1 MRAASRR
8 LWLKL
13 HLWVG
18 LSLGGVFALLGLT
31 GSVLVFY
38 LEVDTLINPQIRVE
52 TPAPLPSA
60 DAVFAQLQRLHP
72 ERTGPWRIEMPL
84 APDRPLLVRYYN
96 PPETAGRGFAPLMLS
111 LDPHTL
117 AETSHRYWGDY
128 LTTWLYDL
136 HYTLLLGQTGKDIVG
151 YSGLVMLFSL
161 ISGMVLWWPSRARL
175 MAALR
180 PVLRPGKVRWVYDL
194 HVLSGVY
201 GLVVLAALAF
211 TGAVLSLPDLARPV
225 VATLSPLTPLYRG
238 PGGLLPDGTPAL
250 SLDEAMAIARGELP
264 RGEVRWIETPGQAGR
279 PIAIR
284 MYLPEDPGH
293 RFPHS
298 QVWIDPG
305 TGAVLATRDY
315 RRNTTG
321 DSFMDWMHPLHNG
334 EAFGL
339 TGRILACIGGLIPT
353 LLLVTGWLRWQHKR
367 AARSKARGGELMRSR
382 TGGGGMPVGR
392 RAEVE

>member
-18 LSLGGVFALLGLT
+18 LGLGGVFALLGLT

-38 LEVDTLINPQIRVE
+38 LEVDELINPQIRVE
-52 TPAPLPSA
+52 APAPRPSA

-117 AETSHRYWGDY
+117 AETSHRFWGGY

-175 MAALR
+175 AAALR
-180 PVLRPGKVRWVYDL
+180 PVLRAGTVRWVYDL

-201 GLVVLAALAF
+201 GLVVLAVLAF
-211 TGAVLSLPDLARPV
+211 TGAVLSLPDLARPL
-225 VATLSPLTPLYRG
+225 VAAASPLSPPYRG
-238 PGGLLPDGTPAL
+238 PGGLLPEGVPAL
-250 SLDEAMAIARGELP
+250 SLDEAMRIARGELHQ
-264 RGEVRWIETPGQAGR
+264 GEVRWIETPGQAGR

-284 MYLPEDPGH
+284 MHVAEDPGH

-298 QVWIDPG
+298 HVWVDPG

-315 RRNTTG
+315 RRNSSG

-353 LLLVTGWLRWQHKR
+353 VLLVTGWLRWQHKR
-367 AARSKARGGELMRSR
+367 TARNKARGREFMTPRTSGSR
-382 TGGGGMPVGR
+382 MLVGP

>member
-31 GSVLVFY
+31 GSLLVFY
-38 LEVDTLINPQIRVE
+38 LEVDELINPQIRVE
-52 TPAPLPSA
+52 APAPPPSPE
-60 DAVFAQLQRLHP
+60 AVLAQLRRLHP
-72 ERTGPWRIEMPL
+72 ERSGPWRIEMPL

-117 AETSHRYWGDY
+117 AETSHRFWGDY

-151 YSGLVMLFSL
+151 YCGLVMLFSL

-175 MAALR
+175 AAALR
-180 PVLRPGKVRWVYDL
+180 PVLRAGKVRWVYDL

-201 GLVVLAALAF
+201 GLVVLAVLAF
-211 TGAVLSLPDLARPV
+211 TGVVLSLPDLARPV
-225 VATLSPLTPLYRG
+225 VAAVSPLSPLYRG
-238 PGGLLPDGTPAL
+238 PGGLLPDGVPAL
-250 SLDEAMAIARGELP
+250 SLDEALTIARGELP

-279 PIAIR
+279 PIAVR
-284 MYLPEDPGH
+284 MHVAEDPGH

-315 RRNTTG
+315 RRNSSG

-353 LLLVTGWLRWQHKR
+353 VLLVTGWLRWQHKR
-367 AARSKARGGELMRSR
+367 TARNKARGREFMTPRTSGSR
-382 TGGGGMPVGR
+382 MPVGP

>member
-1 MRAASRR
+1 MRAATRR

-18 LSLGGVFALLGLT
+18 LGLGGVFALLGLT

-38 LEVDTLINPQIRVE
+38 LEVDELINPQIRVE
-52 TPAPLPSA
+52 APAPQPSA
-60 DAVFAQLQRLHP
+60 DAVLAQLHRLHP
-72 ERTGPWRIEMPL
+72 ERSGPWRIEMPL

-117 AETSHRYWGDY
+117 AETSHRFWGDY

-161 ISGMVLWWPSRARL
+161 VSGMVLWWPSRARL
-175 MAALR
+175 AAALR
-180 PVLRPGKVRWVYDL
+180 PVLRAGKVRWVYDL

-201 GLVVLAALAF
+201 GLVVLAVLAF
-211 TGAVLSLPDLARPV
+211 TGVVLSLPDLARPV
-225 VATLSPLTPLYRG
+225 VAAASPLSPLYRG
-238 PGGLLPDGTPAL
+238 PGGLLPDGVPAL
-250 SLDEAMAIARGELP
+250 SLDEAMTIARGELP
-264 RGEVRWIETPGQAGR
+264 QGEVRWIETPGQAGR

-284 MYLPEDPGH
+284 MHVAEDPGQ

-315 RRNTTG
+315 RRNTAG

-334 EAFGL
+334 EALGL

-367 AARSKARGGELMRSR
+367 AARNKARGGEFMRPR
-382 TGGGGMPVGR
+382 TSGSGMPVGQ

>member
-1 MRAASRR
+1 MRAATRR

-52 TPAPLPSA
+52 APAPLPSA
-60 DAVFAQLQRLHP
+60 DVVFAQLQRLHP

-238 PGGLLPDGTPAL
+238 PGGLLPEGTPAF
-250 SLDEAMAIARGELP
+250 SLDAAMAIARGELP
-264 RGEVRWIETPGQAGR
+264 QGEVRWIETPGQAGR

-315 RRNTTG
+315 RRNTAG

-367 AARSKARGGELMRSR
+367 AARDKARGGELMRSR